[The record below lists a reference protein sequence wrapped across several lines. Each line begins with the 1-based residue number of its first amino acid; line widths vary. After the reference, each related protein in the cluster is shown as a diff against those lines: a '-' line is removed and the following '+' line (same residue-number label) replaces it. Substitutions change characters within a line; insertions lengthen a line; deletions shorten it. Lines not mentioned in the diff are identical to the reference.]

1 MAEDVLLAEMHALRD
16 RVTGITGSAL
26 ASRDGLIIK
35 ADTEVNHDNLAAL
48 AATSLGLAQRMA
60 REVGQGVL
68 REAVTRSSG
77 GYVAIYAVGG
87 TAVLILTGDEGLN
100 IARLHRESR
109 AAVDKIE
116 TMLARR
122 RRRPD
127 RVALA
132 GRGAR
137 RRRCPPWTG
146 LSQVSC
152 SAASF
157 AGYRPGAVADPT
169 FTACLAAQRQAA
181 PLHRGTGFTASM
193 MERGGQEGRL
203 R

>member
-77 GYVAIYAVGG
+77 GYVAIYAVGS

-100 IARLHRESR
+100 VARLHRESR

-116 TMLARR
+116 TMLAA
-122 RRRPD
+122 P
-127 RVALA
+127 APSTP
-132 GRGAR
+132 GRAN
-137 RRRCPPWTG
+137 
-146 LSQVSC
+146 
-152 SAASF
+152 
-157 AGYRPGAVADPT
+157 RPGS
-169 FTACLAAQRQAA
+169 QAA
-181 PLHRGTGFTASM
+181 PPARLPGPAAARRCHGPASS
-193 MERGGQEGRL
+193 E
-203 R
+203 